1 MARSVHAY
9 VRGGSTSK
17 FYEWL
22 KASDNDNSV
31 GGHERRLHE

>member
-9 VRGGSTSK
+9 VRGSTSK
-17 FYEWL
+17 FYERL

-31 GGHERRLHE
+31 GGHERRPSE